1 MLARSGTRSKPRM
14 DETSIQSIH
23 IDILARRLGA
33 PKDTALDH
41 SLGQGRPCQLGT
53 VGERPP
59 GRGGVCRGGTPSPG
73 LL

>member
-1 MLARSGTRSKPRM
+1 MLVQPGARSKPRM
-14 DETSIQSIH
+14 DETGIQSSH
-23 IDILARRLGA
+23 IDTLAGRLGG

-53 VGERPP
+53 VGDRPP
-59 GRGGVCRGGTPSPG
+59 GCGGVCPGGAPSPD

>member
-1 MLARSGTRSKPRM
+1 MLVRPGARSKPRM
-14 DETSIQSIH
+14 DETGTQSSH
-23 IDILARRLGA
+23 RDILVGRLGG

-53 VGERPP
+53 VGDRPP
-59 GRGGVCRGGTPSPG
+59 GRGGVCPGGAPSPD

>member
-1 MLARSGTRSKPRM
+1 MLVRPGARLKPRM
-14 DETSIQSIH
+14 EETGIRSSHIH
-23 IDILARRLGA
+23 ILASRLGG

-53 VGERPP
+53 VGDRPP
-59 GRGGVCRGGTPSPG
+59 GRGGVCPGGAPSPG